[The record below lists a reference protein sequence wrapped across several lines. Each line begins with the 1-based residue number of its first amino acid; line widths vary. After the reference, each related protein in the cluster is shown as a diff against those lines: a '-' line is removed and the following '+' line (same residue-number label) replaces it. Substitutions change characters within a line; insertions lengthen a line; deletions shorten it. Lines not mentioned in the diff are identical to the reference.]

1 MKPRKWMTYTVLL
14 FVIAVTLMGCMGNM
28 VTPTG
33 QTIGYTSTEPIINIK
48 MGENEIHF
56 QGDTILAEEDMMYR
70 VMDKMQ
76 HIHDR
81 NSQLPKAIKP

>member
-1 MKPRKWMTYTVLL
+1 MKNILTHLVLALMAIL
-14 FVIAVTLMGCMGNM
+14 FVAGCVGNI

-48 MGENEIHF
+48 MGENEAHF
-56 QGDTILAEEDMMYR
+56 QGDTVLAEEAMMFR

-76 HIHDR
+76 DIHKA
-81 NSQLPKAIKP
+81 NSKESK